1 MRLIITL
8 FSLFLISLI
17 ATNSFAANSRSPQQQ
32 VAIENGND
40 KRNWITKIQE
50 KSLTRILI
58 DRVPEGKSFESP
70 VEVVKNQITFTPAT
84 LNNYLKIWY
93 LQQIEADPEF
103 KIIKTIREKQT
114 LLLIYQTPA
123 NNRVTIRKI
132 FKGSDG
138 IYTLSYQVR
147 EDTINY
153 DIYDI
158 WLNNIKTSTLG
169 ENPE

>member
-8 FSLFLISLI
+8 FPLIFISLI

-32 VAIENGND
+32 VAFDNGDD

-50 KSLTRILI
+50 KSFAQILT
-58 DRVPEGKSFESP
+58 DKVPEGKSFESP
-70 VEVVKNQITFTPAT
+70 VEVVKNQLTFTPAT

-138 IYTLSYQVR
+138 IYSLSYQVR
-147 EDTINY
+147 EDAINY
-153 DIYDI
+153 NIYDI
-158 WLNNIKTSTLG
+158 WLKNIKNSTLV